1 VSTFADLE
9 AALDAAAHR
18 HYGRR
23 GSRVPRF
30 AGVSLAV
37 ACVAVAVVLAATPA
51 SEDPVA
57 GVGVPPVTVPAST
70 LAVSHA
76 LTLAPRAANT
86 RVPHAS
92 LAGVA
97 AEAERAVPYPPGMG
111 DRFDWAATP
120 DDPQNMGSIN
130 FRAEVESM
138 VQYRASCLWV
148 RFWVSMYDAGNA
160 GALAAAT
167 TVLADVPSWPAL
179 RFDRGDG
186 REWWTTLAAQAAAR
200 DPGPLRAEVARNC

>member
-1 VSTFADLE
+1 MSTFEELE
-9 AALDAAAHR
+9 AALEAAAQR

-23 GSRVPRF
+23 RSRVPRF
-30 AGVSLAV
+30 AGSSLAV
-37 ACVAVAVVLAATPA
+37 ACVAVVVVLAATPA
-51 SEDPVA
+51 PEDPVA

-76 LTLAPRAANT
+76 LTLAPRAT
-86 RVPHAS
+86 DVRVPHAS
-92 LAGVA
+92 LAAVA
-97 AEAERAVPYPPGMG
+97 REVSRAVPYPPGMA
-111 DRFDWAATP
+111 DTFDWAATP
-120 DDPQNMGSIN
+120 DDPQNMSSIN
-130 FRAEVESM
+130 YRVEVESLI
-138 VQYRASCLWV
+138 QYRASCLWV

-167 TVLADVPSWPAL
+167 RVLADVPSWPAL